1 MFINNAYWIPCSFC
15 FVFKSTHQL
24 GSVYNLLSL
33 GKNPRLRE
41 WSQLTPNSQLLR
53 EYPGFEPRS
62 GPSSLSHHS
71 GQQVLPVWQGSTVE
85 ALRDSQRPPVCRGP
99 SGHNFLTCSQG
110 SAASPGSPDQT
121 RRCCRLE
128 WGALSCKAAEGVPS
142 LLSQAVTQPYGS

>member
-1 MFINNAYWIPCSFC
+1 MRRTEQSPKELGLWLFSRTASRTLTLLLTPILLAPALSTSVFPETQVKESLQELEVKPQLLIRREREGAMFINNAYWIPCSFC

-71 GQQVLPVWQGSTVE
+71 GQQVLPV
-85 ALRDSQRPPVCRGP
+85 
-99 SGHNFLTCSQG
+99 
-110 SAASPGSPDQT
+110 
-121 RRCCRLE
+121 
-128 WGALSCKAAEGVPS
+128 
-142 LLSQAVTQPYGS
+142 